1 MSQLHLHLFF
11 YLAASASCFSLPQD
25 LRVKQNNTI
34 QSSPSGWLYFQ
45 NFPTDEE
52 TPEYEIVEI
61 TPNEL
66 EAFVNMKNPA
76 QLMYPDDYFEVLQG
90 NIV

>member
-25 LRVKQNNTI
+25 LRVKQNRITI
-34 QSSPSGWLYFQ
+34 YNRIITLYFQ

-90 NIV
+90 NII